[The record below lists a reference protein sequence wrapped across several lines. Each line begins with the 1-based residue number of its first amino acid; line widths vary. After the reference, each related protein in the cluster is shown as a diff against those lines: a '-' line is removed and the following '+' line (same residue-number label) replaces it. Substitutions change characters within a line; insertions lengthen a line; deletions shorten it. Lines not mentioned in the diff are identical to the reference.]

1 MEDDFIIL
9 LLDNGDGR
17 DTANSLF
24 FFVCV
29 CAPRARVHAPVC
41 VRAAC
46 VSVCVRAC
54 VCVRQVTAVCECVRA
69 CFVCVVC
76 ACVLVC
82 VRARARLLENK
93 ITRI

>member
-29 CAPRARVHAPVC
+29 CVRARGCMHL
-41 VRAAC
+41 
-46 VSVCVRAC
+46 
-54 VCVRQVTAVCECVRA
+54 
-69 CFVCVVC
+69 C
-76 ACVLVC
+76 ACVLRV
-82 VRARARLLENK
+82 
-93 ITRI
+93 